1 MNCRLVPLFP
11 AMNCREANQSWEGT
25 LKNNIPEWRRILRA
39 EKSPYETNRSEQT
52 FDDIDPVEFLNSDG
66 REATRGINHR
76 PEEEVFGTHRR

>member
-1 MNCRLVPLFP
+1 VIQISFTDEAGHTDEYRLVPLFP

-52 FDDIDPVEFLNSDG
+52 FDESTRSNS
-66 REATRGINHR
+66 
-76 PEEEVFGTHRR
+76 